1 MQIDEKGWYGT
12 ESEKNDM
19 EQSCPRRKGNPGNLI
34 IEKGSIDIIAM
45 A

>member
-1 MQIDEKGWYGT
+1 MQIDEKVGT

-19 EQSCPRRKGNPGNLI
+19 EQSCPRRKENLGNLI